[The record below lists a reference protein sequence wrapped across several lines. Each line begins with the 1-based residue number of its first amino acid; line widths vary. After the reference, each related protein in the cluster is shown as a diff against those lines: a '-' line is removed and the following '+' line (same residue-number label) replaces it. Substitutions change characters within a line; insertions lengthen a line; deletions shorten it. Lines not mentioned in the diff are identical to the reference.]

1 LKSSLVKFCSVI
13 KPAVFLLG
21 LLMVTSASGQ
31 SRQPTQDQL
40 RMLQQMSPAERQL
53 VIETLSG
60 SSSVGNDQ
68 SVEFPNLV
76 NPIELD
82 EGPELEL
89 TIDEAKLA
97 LSFFERDILLESFG
111 YDLFAGV
118 PTTFAPATD
127 IPVPP
132 EYKLGPGDSI
142 DVQLF
147 GKENRQYSLV
157 VNRDGTINFPDIGP
171 INVIGLDF
179 QELKQQLLDRISD
192 GLIGTSA
199 AISMGALRSIRIF
212 VLGDARRPG
221 SFTVSGLSTMTNA
234 LFLSG
239 GVNEIGSLRNIQLKR
254 NGKLIQTLDLYDLLI
269 NGDTSTDARLQ
280 SGDVIFVPPIGP
292 TVGVGGFVKR
302 PAIYELR
309 KEKTAGEIITL
320 AGGFTSDAFPGGARV
335 ERITK
340 EWERAFLNVNLSTDE
355 GQKNLLRPGDILL
368 VPPVLARY
376 KGGVRVSG
384 HVLRPGD
391 FEWREGLR
399 LTDVIESLDE
409 LRPQADIN
417 YVLIR
422 RETWPD
428 KRVKAL
434 SANLQAA
441 LENPESE
448 DNIFLRPRDVIRV
461 FDLESE
467 RAGTDADILQATDIQ
482 RLANELKLQATA
494 EKPLEIVTV
503 GGRVRAPG
511 NYPFEDGMRLDDLI
525 RAGANLSE
533 GAYTT
538 EAELSRFE
546 VINGT
551 VRRTRII
558 KVNPVAALANE
569 DDANILLQ
577 PYDSLQIREIQE
589 WREQLSILIEGEVR
603 FPGRYSF
610 NTGDTLASVIERA
623 GGLTDQAFAQGGVF
637 LRQALKEREQKQLQ
651 ELASKIESDLAA
663 LAVMASNEMDADAV
677 EAQSAGTALL
687 TKLRNTVATG
697 RLVINLPAM
706 IKNPG
711 DLETMVLLKQNDKL
725 MIPAVTQ
732 SVTVLGEVQFP
743 TSHLFSANLN
753 RDEYIG
759 RSGGITQNAAKK
771 QIYVVRANGA
781 VLAGNQSGWFNS
793 GRRIRVEPGDTIVVP
808 LDTRRVSKLRLWA
821 DVTQVVFNLALAAAA
836 VNSF

>member
-1 LKSSLVKFCSVI
+1 
-13 KPAVFLLG
+13 
-21 LLMVTSASGQ
+21 
-31 SRQPTQDQL
+31 
-40 RMLQQMSPAERQL
+40 MLQQMSPAERQL
-53 VIETLSG
+53 VIETLSGPSG

-82 EGPELEL
+82 EESELEL
-89 TIDEAKLA
+89 TIDEAELA

-269 NGDTSTDARLQ
+269 NGDTSTDGRLQ

-546 VINGT
+546 VVNGT

-725 MIPAVTQ
+725 MIPAITQ

-743 TSHLFSANLN
+743 TSHLFSSNLN